1 MIKKLHQTGRKNSIV
16 GRSKSQPSAN
26 LKSAEPSL
34 INKPLP
40 KLQPKQKIAWSR
52 KRKVM
57 TACLIILLI
66 VCGSG
71 AWYGSRI
78 IGDIDKVLHGNL
90 FSDVGALFSNTRLK
104 GENQGRVN
112 ILLAGDSADDPNH
125 AGPDLTDSIMVISI
139 DTKNHTGFMLSIP
152 RDLWVNIP
160 NWSYHKINAANE
172 VTSFSQAGYP
182 NGGMGQLEE
191 IVQTDLG
198 IPIDY
203 YVLSDYSSFEEAV
216 NAVGGISIDI
226 QSPDPRGLYDS
237 FTGVNLPNGWVTLN
251 GLQALALARAR
262 GDNSAGDI
270 SYGFPQSDYDRTEH
284 QRQMLVA
291 VAQKAKT
298 AGFIANPIKVTRLFD
313 AFGNNIQTDLNLQDV
328 LRFIHITK
336 GMNIANLK
344 SLTYSDSGTGALLT
358 GYTDPAS
365 GEEALIPI
373 AGINNFSQLQQY
385 YQTLTASDP

>member
-1 MIKKLHQTGRKNSIV
+1 
-16 GRSKSQPSAN
+16 
-26 LKSAEPSL
+26 
-34 INKPLP
+34 
-40 KLQPKQKIAWSR
+40 
-52 KRKVM
+52 
-57 TACLIILLI
+57 
-66 VCGSG
+66 
-71 AWYGSRI
+71 
-78 IGDIDKVLHGNL
+78 
-90 FSDVGALFSNTRLK
+90 
-104 GENQGRVN
+104 
-112 ILLAGDSADDPNH
+112 
-125 AGPDLTDSIMVISI
+125 
-139 DTKNHTGFMLSIP
+139 MLSIP

-160 NWSYHKINAANE
+160 NWSYQKINAANE
-172 VTSFSQAGYP
+172 TTSFSQAGYP

-203 YVLSDYSSFEEAV
+203 YVLLDYSSFEEAV
-216 NAVGGISIDI
+216 NAVGGISINI
-226 QSPDPRGLYDS
+226 QSSDPRGLYDS
-237 FTGVNLPNGWVTLN
+237 FTGVNLPNGRVTLN

-262 GDNSAGDI
+262 GDNGAGDI

-284 QRQMLVA
+284 QRQMLIA

-336 GMNIANLK
+336 GMNVANLK

-385 YQTLTASDP
+385 YQTLTSKGS